1 MSTLIE
7 ELKQKLDH
15 LKVQLTLSRGCESH
29 YNVEDL
35 SNSIDILRNISD
47 DLLKL
52 DTKVINLKR
61 NVLLLKENKT
71 TRWVL
76 FSVVTMVVCY
86 LITNKTSIP
95 LLWNIVNQ

>member
-35 SNSIDILRNISD
+35 SNSIDILQNISE
-47 DLLKL
+47 DLIKL
-52 DTKVINLKR
+52 DSRVINLKR
-61 NVLLLKENKT
+61 NVLLLKEEEENNT
-71 TRWVL
+71 MRYVWSL
-76 FSVVTMVVCY
+76 CSVVIICICY
-86 LITNKTSIP
+86 YYK
-95 LLWNIVNQ
+95 